1 MMILLFPMTE
11 TPTTWVTE
19 LKDLLTRA
27 ASLSTKNGVATDD
40 FMNAA
45 WNAVLDANPGLREQ
59 LMDKELRSQLKKLRK
74 QGLIGLA

>member
-1 MMILLFPMTE
+1 MTE

-45 WNAVLDANPGLREQ
+45 WNAVLDANPGLREH
-59 LMDKELRSQLKKLRK
+59 LIDKELRSQLKKLRK